1 MNDFP
6 PSFGEAVYLIVNL
19 HDCYLQNKKIASY
32 MLQLLQISW
41 NKKWSILLL

>member
-6 PSFGEAVYLIVNL
+6 PTFGEPVCLNFKVSLN
-19 HDCYLQNKKIASY
+19 DCYLQNKNIASY

-41 NKKWSILLL
+41 NKK